1 MTTLLERIEEAR
13 KAQEEVDAMMGV
25 QEKADELPGLLEQQ
39 EREARIE
46 AANIR
51 LEQVRAGVKAQLD
64 DARSGT
70 SKFRQSFAELAL
82 EFEALVEAM
91 PVLQGTILAAGRSLQ
106 SAVEMAYRAEH
117 GNKPHDPHQDTG
129 IPPEMQDRGN
139 LAQEWEKAGGTD
151 PALACLPEI
160 KPGTIAAILAELL
173 QRKSVPAYN
182 PKMGARVFITTY

>member
-13 KAQEEVDAMMGV
+13 AAHEQIQAMEAV
-25 QEKADELPGLLEQQ
+25 RTVAEELPLLLEQQ

-51 LEQVRAGVKAQLD
+51 LEQVRAGVKVRLD
-64 DARSGT
+64 EARSGT
-70 SKFRQSFAELAL
+70 SKFRQSFAELVL
-82 EFEALVEAM
+82 EVEALVAVL
-91 PVLQGTILAAGRSLQ
+91 PGLQGMILAAGRSLQ
-106 SAVEMAYRAEH
+106 SAVETAYKAEH
-117 GNKPHDPHQDTG
+117 GETFDPQKATG
-129 IPPEMQDRGN
+129 VPAYLLDNGD
-139 LAQEWEKAGGTD
+139 LAGEWERAGGTD

-182 PKMGARVFITTY
+182 PKMGARVFISTY